1 MTPRSSSPRS
11 QTGTSTGST
20 RSRSRVAKADAQ
32 PALEPIEPPA
42 ESSGEATTTDVPARL
57 PADLNEPEDFVPE
70 PDLPPPALF
79 ALEEIAAHVM
89 RSIVTNQKA
98 LSIVRHNETDKVR
111 IAISVAP
118 EDLGKV
124 IGKQGRTI
132 NALRAIVKMAAAA
145 RSDTQVVVDLEGRPA

>member
-1 MTPRSSSPRS
+1 MTPRSSTPRS
-11 QTGTSTGST
+11 KTGTTASST
-20 RSRSRVAKADAQ
+20 RSRSRTAKSDAP
-32 PALEPIEPPA
+32 PALETIEPPA
-42 ESSGEATTTDVPARL
+42 EVSGEDIT
-57 PADLNEPEDFVPE
+57 ADLPSDLRVDLGEPEDFIPE
-70 PDLPPPALF
+70 PDLAPPALF

-89 RSIVTNQKA
+89 RSIVANQKA
-98 LSIVRHNETDKVR
+98 LTIVRHNEPDKVR
-111 IAISVAP
+111 IAIAVAP

>member
-11 QTGTSTGST
+11 KTGTSTGST
-20 RSRSRVAKADAQ
+20 RSRSRTAKSDAA
-32 PALEPIEPPA
+32 PTLEPLEQPA
-42 ESSGEATTTDVPARL
+42 ESSVEAPAAEN

-70 PDLPPPALF
+70 PVLPPPALF

-98 LSIVRHNETDKVR
+98 LSIVRHNEADKVR
-111 IAISVAP
+111 IAISVSP

-145 RSDTQVVVDLEGRPA
+145 RSDTQVVVDLEGRPT